1 MQDRTLILHHDDL
14 GATFGA
20 QANLT
25 ILPIYMFGTEA
36 QKQKYLPGLIAGD
49 VIGAYCLSES
59 GSWSDA
65 LRPKAEATR
74 RAEALRAA
82 AILGVP
88 RTLLDLPDGRFDEG
102 EGHRAKVMAVLREL
116 RPEVL
121 ILPSPEDRHPD
132 HRRAH
137 RLVSEAAFCAGL
149 RNYPDPAAPGRP
161 FPGEP
166 WRPAAVAWVGGE
178 NPGPPDLVV
187 DVSEVWA
194 TRMEAFDAFGSQFTA
209 DPAQALTRIAHPAFR
224 RGVEGRAMHWGSL
237 ITVDAAEA
245 LWCAKPV
252 PQALLRL
259 LERLR

>member
-1 MQDRTLILHHDDL
+1 MS
-14 GATFGA
+14 
-20 QANLT
+20 ANLDVLAVGAHPDDVEVHVGGLLALASRRGLKAG
-25 ILPIYMFGTEA
+25 ILDLTGGELGTR
-36 QKQKYLPGLIAGD
+36 GD
-49 VIGAYCLSES
+49 A
-59 GSWSDA
+59 
-65 LRPKAEATR
+65 ATR

-166 WRPAAVAWVGGE
+166 WRPAAIAWVGGE

-252 PQALLRL
+252 SQALLRL